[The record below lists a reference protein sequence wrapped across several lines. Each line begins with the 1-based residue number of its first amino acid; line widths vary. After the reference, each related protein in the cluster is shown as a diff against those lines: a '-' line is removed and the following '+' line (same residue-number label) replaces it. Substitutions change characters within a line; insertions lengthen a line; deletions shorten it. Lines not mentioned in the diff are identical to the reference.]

1 MSLSQQ
7 RCVLHPDREAVA
19 RCPECG
25 RFFCRECVT
34 EHDGRLLCAV
44 CISHLAGAR
53 EEKPA
58 RALAVVALLRR
69 VGKAAALT
77 GSLLVLVTFY
87 ILVAVLLSAIP
98 HRFHDSSAL
107 GASVDRQAGEGG

>member
-19 RCPECG
+19 RCPECK

-34 EHDGRLLCAV
+34 EHDGRLLCAT
-44 CISHLAGAR
+44 CINHLSEPR

-58 RALAVVALLRR
+58 RTLAVVAVAQR
-69 VGKAAALT
+69 VGKAVALA

-87 ILVAVLLSAIP
+87 MLVAVLLSAIP

-107 GASVDRQAGEGG
+107 SSSVTREAKD